1 MVSKCQTEISKSGK
15 KRSQLNLCVS
25 FGENLRESFDLV
37 SDRFDL
43 SGENQSDQSVSSASP
58 TVKQFLNA
66 IEDCSPE
73 CLLGSVSL
81 GGVPYVVSLSDED

>member
-43 SGENQSDQSVSSASP
+43 SGENHQSVSSSSP
-58 TVKQFLNA
+58 TVKQFLNP